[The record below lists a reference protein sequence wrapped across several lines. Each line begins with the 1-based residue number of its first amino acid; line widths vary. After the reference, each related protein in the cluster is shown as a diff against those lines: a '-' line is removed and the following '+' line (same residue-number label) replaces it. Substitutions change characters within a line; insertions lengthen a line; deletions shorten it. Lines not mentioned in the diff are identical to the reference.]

1 MLTKEKAMR
10 TDNFTQR
17 KTHDDAGAE
26 IAAAIL
32 NFREGDIDF
41 QELVSLVHFH
51 IPEATVADIEKAT
64 TQRFDA

>member
-1 MLTKEKAMR
+1 MS
-10 TDNFTQR
+10 TDNFTAR
-17 KTHDDAGAE
+17 KVHDDAGAE

-51 IPEATVADIEKAT
+51 IPEATIGDIETAT
-64 TQRFDA
+64 TQRYDA